1 LKETAGIHQ
10 QMLLATYDPPAGRP
24 YPTWSPRT
32 GRSDALTIQNRC
44 RVGRLPYRDRAPAT
58 PLRQQFIETKPARS
72 DSMAEFPRNPQERP
86 PCFRL
91 DCLIIGMLGDE
102 ETTTDELDFVVRPL
116 IRCAQQMG
124 RNFIWHR
131 MKSAMNDSDWLAD
144 GVNDLLSSK
153 LAASN
158 GDVCD
163 RFFLAR

>member
-1 LKETAGIHQ
+1 MVTTDRPIRRFDHPESLPLAGCQTGIAPRQRHCGSSSLKQSRPDLIHWLNSLET
-10 QMLLATYDPPAGRP
+10 RK
-24 YPTWSPRT
+24 
-32 GRSDALTIQNRC
+32 N
-44 RVGRLPYRDRAPAT
+44 DRHV
-58 PLRQQFIETKPARS
+58 S
-72 DSMAEFPRNPQERP
+72 G
-86 PCFRL
+86 
-91 DCLIIGMLGDE
+91 LIIGMLGDE

-124 RNFIWHR
+124 RNFIWHW

-158 GDVCD
+158 EDACD